1 MKSSLFP
8 PSSLRRCSHH
18 PGALS
23 GGQAFVLHPSFALLL
38 SHQHLLLVQVS
49 FLFLLSSC
57 APVPTLSA
65 PPAPSGS
72 VLFEDEFDVTT
83 TGWDRFA
90 NEGGIMDYFE
100 GGYRILVQRPG
111 LNFWSTP
118 EKDYGDVRIEADVLK
133 LAGPDENRMGLL
145 CRYQAGNHYFFIIS
159 NDGYYA
165 IGKFIDG
172 QTTLLGQNE
181 MSPNAMIQPNMINH
195 LRADCVGDT
204 LKFYV
209 NFTEI
214 ATVQDGDL
222 KSGDVGLLAG
232 TFSQPGVDVS
242 FDHFVV
248 MQP

>member
-1 MKSSLFP
+1 MKSSHFS
-8 PSSLRRCSHH
+8 PSSFTRSVH
-18 PGALS
+18 PL
-23 GGQAFVLHPSFALLL
+23 FVLLL
-38 SHQHLLLVQVS
+38 SHQHDLLSKSRLVQVS
-49 FLFLLSSC
+49 FIFLLVSC
-57 APVPTLSA
+57 APAPTPA
-65 PPAPSGS
+65 TPPPPSGS
-72 VLFEDEFDVTT
+72 VLFEDEFDVNT

-118 EKDYGDVRIEADVLK
+118 EKDYGDVRIEADTLK
-133 LAGPDENRMGLL
+133 LAGPDENRMGLM

-159 NDGYYA
+159 NDGYYG

-172 QTTLLGQNE
+172 QTTLLGQSE
-181 MSPNAMIQPNMINH
+181 MKPNALIQPNMINH
-195 LRADCVGDT
+195 LRADCVDNT
-204 LKFYV
+204 LTFYV

-214 ATVQDGDL
+214 ASVQDDDL
-222 KSGDVGLLAG
+222 ASGDIGVLAG
-232 TFSQPGVDVS
+232 SFSQPGVDVS